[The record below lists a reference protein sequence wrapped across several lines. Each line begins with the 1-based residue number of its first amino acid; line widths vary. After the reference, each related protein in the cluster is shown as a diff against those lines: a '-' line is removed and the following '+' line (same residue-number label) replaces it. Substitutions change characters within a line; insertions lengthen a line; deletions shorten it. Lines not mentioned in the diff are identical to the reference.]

1 MARRRP
7 DTFDVIVVL
16 GAAQMPDGSPGPV
29 IERRVAEGV
38 RLWREGAAPYLLM
51 SGGRTVSDVP
61 EAETMAMAARG
72 AGVEEVAILKEERST
87 RTLENAVFAT
97 QMIKSRGWSKVLVV
111 TDDFHMRRAE
121 YCFRSVRQPV
131 WRAPVKNRMDKMI
144 FYCWCKEVV
153 GRLIYPRQVRAYQGK
168 W

>member
-1 MARRRP
+1 MARARP
-7 DTFDVIVVL
+7 DTYDVIVVL

-51 SGGRTVSDVP
+51 SGGRTVSEVP
-61 EAETMAMAARG
+61 EAETMAGLART
-72 AGVEEVAILKEERST
+72 AGVDEAAVLKEERST
-87 RTLENAVFAT
+87 RTLENAVFST
-97 QMIKSRGWSKVLVV
+97 QMIKGRGWSEVLVV

-121 YCFRSVRQPV
+121 YCFRSQRQPV
-131 WRAPVKNRMDKMI
+131 WRAPVKNRMDKKI
-144 FYCWCKEVV
+144 FYCWCREVI